1 MTPTNMSK
9 LTSSLLLLPL
19 ALLLCATGC
28 VTVTFPEPMPMH
40 RRDLKS
46 FPKSWQGDWRAMNDG
61 AADDENA
68 DVMTIGPDRIQS
80 EGQEDLVLGE
90 QAVLRRMG
98 RRLVLNFEEKGEE
111 VRWTLVVAQKSGDQ
125 ITIRQLDPELP
136 GALRR
141 WENVVGEG
149 RIKEVY
155 DDNDTKDK
163 LREVQ
168 LDPRGNGA
176 FRRLVRFG
184 ASETMTYQRVPK
196 EPSP

>member
-1 MTPTNMSK
+1 
-9 LTSSLLLLPL
+9 
-19 ALLLCATGC
+19 
-28 VTVTFPEPMPMH
+28 
-40 RRDLKS
+40 
-46 FPKSWQGDWRAMNDG
+46 
-61 AADDENA
+61 
-68 DVMTIGPDRIQS
+68 
-80 EGQEDLVLGE
+80 
-90 QAVLRRMG
+90 MG
-98 RRLVLNFEEKGEE
+98 RRLVLNIEGEGE
-111 VRWTLVVAQKSGDQ
+111 SPRWTLAVAQKSGDQ
-125 ITIRQLDPELP
+125 IVVRQLDPKLP

-184 ASETMTYQRVPK
+184 ASETMTYQRVRK
-196 EPSP
+196 EPAP

>member
-90 QAVLRRMG
+90 QVVLRRMG
-98 RRLVLNFEEKGEE
+98 RRLVLNIEGESE
-111 VRWTLVVAQKSGDQ
+111 SPRWTLAVAQKSGDQ
-125 ITIRQLDPELP
+125 IVVLQLDPKLP

-196 EPSP
+196 EPAP

>member
-1 MTPTNMSK
+1 
-9 LTSSLLLLPL
+9 
-19 ALLLCATGC
+19 
-28 VTVTFPEPMPMH
+28 
-40 RRDLKS
+40 
-46 FPKSWQGDWRAMNDG
+46 MNDG
-61 AADDENA
+61 KEDAEKDGL
-68 DVMTIGPDRIQS
+68 MTIGPDRIQS
-80 EGQEDLVLGE
+80 EGQEDLVIGE
-90 QAVLRRMG
+90 QVVLRRMG
-98 RRLVLNFEEKGEE
+98 RQLVLNLEGEGE
-111 VRWTLVVAQKSGDQ
+111 GPRWTLAVAQKSGDQ
-125 ITIRQLDPELP
+125 IVVRQLDPKLP

-184 ASETMTYQRVPK
+184 ASETMTYQRVRK
-196 EPSP
+196 EPAP

>member
-1 MTPTNMSK
+1 MPNPS
-9 LTSSLLLLPL
+9 SSLLFLL
-19 ALLLCATGC
+19 ALTLCATGC

-40 RRDLKS
+40 RRNLKS

-61 AADDENA
+61 AADDESA
-68 DVMTIGPDRIQS
+68 DVMTIGPDRILS
-80 EGQEDLVLGE
+80 EGQEDLVLGK

-141 WENVVGEG
+141 WENVIGED

-155 DDNDTKDK
+155 DDNDTNDK

-168 LDPRGNGA
+168 LNPRGNAA

-184 ASETMTYQRVPK
+184 ASETMTYQRVRK
-196 EPSP
+196 EPAP